1 MNNRWTQTAVVAC
14 VSLLGLVAGM
24 TLFLYME
31 HRADSLEEA
40 PVFSVPETA
49 NDLGDPAHNY
59 GVQVDKLTPPML
71 AIIVDDL
78 GYGRSGTTEIL
89 DLPYP
94 LTLSVLPDLTMTE
107 IDYQRAVQ
115 SGHQVILHL
124 PMEPMNDSISPG
136 VRAVT
141 VGMTTEEIRE
151 VVEGFL
157 EQVPGVRAANNHMGS
172 KATADRSVMEA
183 VIGVLKE
190 HDVYWIDSSTTPEST
205 GPEVCRSL
213 GMPVVVNNMFL
224 DGELTREYI
233 ENGLLAAAQLARNKG
248 YAVAIGHVSLVFA
261 ETLAAVLPTI
271 AGSGVALVT
280 VDQLVD
286 FLEYRSVSDRA
297 VLAVGSGATGMGDQY
312 GR

>member
-1 MNNRWTQTAVVAC
+1 MVAC

-31 HRADSLEEA
+31 HRADSPEEA

-59 GVQVDKLTPPML
+59 GVQVDKPTPPML

-190 HDVYWIDSSTTPEST
+190 HDV
-205 GPEVCRSL
+205 
-213 GMPVVVNNMFL
+213 L
-224 DGELTREYI
+224 D
-233 ENGLLAAAQLARNKG
+233 
-248 YAVAIGHVSLVFA
+248 
-261 ETLAAVLPTI
+261 
-271 AGSGVALVT
+271 
-280 VDQLVD
+280 
-286 FLEYRSVSDRA
+286 
-297 VLAVGSGATGMGDQY
+297 
-312 GR
+312 